1 MAILPEEKPKSYKKK
16 QSIETLKKMKPFL
29 MRESVD
35 FARKD
40 LAKKYRPGWIKSLAE
55 TKEYMMTKGDT
66 GKLIKKLKGSY
77 EGMKYVGKKIYQ
89 NLKNKPKYKD

>member
-1 MAILPEEKPKSYKKK
+1 MAILPKEKPKSYKKK

-29 MRESVD
+29 MKESFE

-40 LAKKYRPGWIKSLAE
+40 LSKKYRPDWIKSLAE
-55 TKEYMMTKGDT
+55 TKESMMTEGDT
-66 GKLIKKLKGSY
+66 GKLIKKLKSSY

-89 NLKNKPKYKD
+89 NLKNKPNYKD